1 MLPILS
7 RSLRTLSAKRCGY
20 NGCSRMFRR
29 VERGYANIAS
39 SLPRTPMS
47 RFEKDRYI
55 NYEEL
60 DSNIEKVRA
69 RLGRPLTYAEKV
81 LYSHLD
87 QPDSAQIERGVSNL
101 ELRPSRVA
109 CQDATSQMALLQFMT
124 AGLDKVAV
132 PTTIHA
138 DHLVTGRKGS
148 ELDLA
153 ESIRTNKE
161 VFEFLEK
168 ASQKYGIGYWG
179 PGAGII
185 HQVILENYAY
195 PGGLMIG
202 ADSHTPNAGGL
213 GMAAVGVGGADTVD
227 VMSGQT
233 WSLAAPRIIG
243 IQLTGRLSAWVSP
256 KDIILYVA
264 NELTVK
270 GGTGSVLEYF
280 GPGVDTLSCTGLAS
294 ISNMGAETGATTSI
308 FPYTEAM
315 GSYLAATGRGY
326 IRDRVQSRLPNLR
339 ADDNAEYDQL
349 INIDLSK
356 LEPRINGPFTPDL
369 STPVSQFGAFV
380 DENSW
385 PELSAGL
392 IGSCTN
398 SSFEDMNRVASLA
411 KQALDAGIKPRIP
424 FLVSVGS
431 EQTRRTLE
439 KAGIIDILKKSGGT
453 VLANACGPCS
463 GSWARED
470 VDKGVSNSVIT
481 SYNRNFTSRLDGN
494 KETKI
499 FIASPEM
506 VVAKTFAGD
515 LKFNPLQDSIISP
528 DGKPFKFDP
537 PFGPSLPDE
546 YVTADAVYKAPS
558 LASQVEEIFV
568 DPESERLQRLTPFP
582 PWSGKDYQDIPIL
595 VKVKGKCTTDHI
607 TPAGPWFRYR
617 GHLENI
623 SANTLIGATN
633 AENDKVNSTWNL
645 FAEKYGPIAE
655 TAREYKARGQQWVI
669 IGDSNY
675 GEGSSR
681 EHAALQPRFLN
692 GVAVIARSLAR
703 IHETNLKKQ
712 GLLALTFENE
722 SDYDRIQPRDRVSL
736 IGLDGFAPG
745 KQITLQVRQE
755 NGSLWSCQ
763 LNHTYTDVQVEY
775 FRHGSAL
782 NYMGH
787 CSQAGGKA
795 AQL

>member
-1 MLPILS
+1 
-7 RSLRTLSAKRCGY
+7 
-20 NGCSRMFRR
+20 
-29 VERGYANIAS
+29 
-39 SLPRTPMS
+39 MS
-47 RFEKDRYI
+47 RFEQDRYI

-60 DSNIEKVRA
+60 DSNIDRVRA
-69 RLGRPLTYAEKV
+69 KLGRPLTYAEKV

-87 QPDSAQIERGVSNL
+87 EPDSMKIERGVSNL

-148 ELDLA
+148 KLDLA
-153 ESIRTNKE
+153 ESIKTNKE
-161 VFEFLEK
+161 VFDFLEK

-213 GMAAVGVGGADTVD
+213 GMAAVGIGGADAVD

-233 WSLAAPRIIG
+233 WSLAAPKIIG
-243 IQLTGRLSAWVSP
+243 IQLTGKLSPWLSP
-256 KDIILYVA
+256 KDIILCVTDI
-264 NELTVK
+264 LTVK

-280 GPGVDTLSCTGLAS
+280 GPGVDTLSCTGMAS
-294 ISNMGAETGATTSI
+294 ISNMGAESGATTSI
-308 FPYTEAM
+308 FPYTQAM
-315 GSYLAATGRGY
+315 GSYLAATGRSY
-326 IRDRVQSRLPNLR
+326 IRDRVQSRLHNLR

-349 INIDLSK
+349 ITIDLSK

-369 STPVSQFGAFV
+369 STPVSQFGKFV
-380 DENSW
+380 NENQW

-398 SSFEDMNRVASLA
+398 SSFEDMSRAASLA
-411 KQALDAGIKPRIP
+411 KQALDAGIKPKIP

-431 EQTRRTLE
+431 EQTRLTLE
-439 KAGIIDILKKSGGT
+439 EAGVIDTLRNSGAT
-453 VLANACGPCS
+453 LLANACGPCS

-470 VDKGVSNSVIT
+470 VEKGTSNSVIS

-506 VVAKTFAGD
+506 VVAKTFAGN
-515 LKFNPLQDSIISP
+515 LKFNPLEDSITAP
-528 DGKPFKFDP
+528 NGKAFRFEP
-537 PFGPSLPDE
+537 PSGASLPDQ
-546 YVTADAVYKAPS
+546 YVTADGVYKAPS
-558 LASQVEEIFV
+558 QNAHLGEISI

-582 PWSGKDYQDIPIL
+582 AWSGKDFEDLPIL

-607 TPAGPWFRYR
+607 TPAGPWFRFR
-617 GHLENI
+617 GHLENV

-633 AENDKVNSTWNL
+633 AENEQVNSVWNP
-645 FAEKYGPIAE
+645 FTQRYQAIAK
-655 TAREYKARGQQWVI
+655 TAREFKAHGQQWVI
-669 IGDSNY
+669 IGDTNY

-681 EHAALQPRFLN
+681 EHAALQPRYLN
-692 GVAVIARSLAR
+692 GVAVIAKSLAR

-712 GLLALTFENE
+712 GLLALTFAEE
-722 SDYDRIQPRDRVSL
+722 SDYDRIQSRDRISL
-736 IGLDGFAPG
+736 VGLEEFAPG
-745 KQITLQVRQE
+745 KQIILRVRQE
-755 NGSLWSCQ
+755 NGAEWLSK
-763 LNHTYTDVQVEY
+763 LNHSYTPAQIEY

-782 NYMGH
+782 NYMGY
-787 CSQAGGKA
+787 CTKEARKA
-795 AQL
+795 AEL